1 MKYAPHLRN
10 GMAFAMA
17 FLAIS
22 HILPCD
28 GSDKILGAACAF
40 YAGWLFTEP
49 KKSGWTEHGARTATN
64 ET

>member
-10 GMAFAMA
+10 GMAFVMA

-28 GSDKILGAACAF
+28 GPDKILGAACAF
-40 YAGWLFTEP
+40 FAGWLFTEP
-49 KKSGWTEHGARTATN
+49 NMARGRPRTKL
-64 ET
+64 EKDR